1 MVVSFR
7 RSPFLPRF
15 RVMVSMLAVV
25 VLLSACQH
33 RRPLSS
39 TPPLETTAPPAP
51 VASATPP
58 ETAEPPAPPAPTVVA
73 LPTIE
78 PIEPIAPIAS
88 AAPAATVTPA
98 LGGAAME
105 LPPGPVSVALLLP
118 LSGPSADLGRA
129 LFEAAQLA
137 LFDVGNEDFV
147 LLPRDTGGTPEGAA
161 DAARQALADG
171 VRLVL
176 GPLFSGS
183 VAAVAPLTRLA
194 RVNVVGFSSD
204 RSVARPGVYLMGFL
218 PAQQVARVVEYAIG
232 RDLKWFTALAP
243 STAYGKSMVAAL
255 GQATQAAGG
264 ILVEPL
270 FFPAE
275 AQTAADVEDIV
286 RYMANYDVRRA
297 ALLAQRQQL
306 DVQDDEISRAALRR
320 LEDIDTIGA
329 AGYDAVLLPEGGP
342 RLLSI
347 APLFPYFDIDTPE
360 VRLLGTYQWE
370 SVVNEHEP
378 ALFGGWFAA
387 PPPGARAD
395 FETRFEANFGYA
407 PPRLAS
413 LAYDAVALA
422 GALAKLPDGRGFSA
436 ETLTSGSGFRGVDG
450 IFRFTQDGA
459 NERGLAVLE
468 VTPEGVKTIDEAP
481 KSFAGF

>member
-1 MVVSFR
+1 MAAV
-7 RSPFLPRF
+7 
-15 RVMVSMLAVV
+15 LAMA

-33 RRPLSS
+33 HRSLSS
-39 TPPLETTAPPAP
+39 TPAPETTAPPPP
-51 VASATPP
+51 VATAPP
-58 ETAEPPAPPAPTVVA
+58 TIEPPAPAPAPAPAPVIAAAPVIVPLTPA
-73 LPTIE
+73 APLE
-78 PIEPIAPIAS
+78 PITP
-88 AAPAATVTPA
+88 VTPVLEA
-98 LGGAAME
+98 GGAAMV

-118 LSGPSADLGRA
+118 LSGPSAELGQA

-147 LLPRDTGGTPEGAA
+147 LLPLDTVGTPEGAA
-161 DAARQALADG
+161 AAASQALADG
-171 VRLVL
+171 ARLVL

-183 VAAVAPLTRLA
+183 VAAVAPMTRIA
-194 RVNVVGFSSD
+194 GVNVVAFSSD

-218 PAQQVARVVEYAIG
+218 PAQQVTRVVEYAIG

-243 STAYGKSMVAAL
+243 SNAYGQSMVTAL
-255 GQATQAAGG
+255 SQATTAAGG
-264 ILVEPL
+264 VLVEPL

-275 AQTAADVEDIV
+275 AETAKDVEEIV
-286 RYMANYDVRRA
+286 RFMANYDVRRS

-306 DVQDDEISRAALRR
+306 MAQDDEISDAALLR
-320 LEDIDTIGA
+320 LEGIDTIGG
-329 AGYDAVLLPEGGP
+329 AGFDAVLLPEGGS

-347 APLFPYFDIDTPE
+347 SPLFPYFDIDSPE

-370 SVVNEHEP
+370 SVVDEREP

-387 PPPGARAD
+387 PPPEARAD
-395 FETRFEANFGYA
+395 FEQRFEANFGYK

-422 GALAKLPDGRGFSA
+422 GALARLPGGQGFSA
-436 ETLTSGSGFRGVDG
+436 ETLTNGSGFRGVDG
-450 IFRFTQDGA
+450 IFRLTRDGG

-468 VTPEGVKTIDEAP
+468 VTPDGVKTVDEAP

>member
-1 MVVSFR
+1 MAVLFR
-7 RSPFLPRF
+7 RSLLAPRR
-15 RVMVSMLAVV
+15 RVMVCMLAFLI
-25 VLLSACQH
+25 LLSACQH
-33 RRPLSS
+33 QRLLSL
-39 TPPLETTAPPAP
+39 TAPPETTAPPPP
-51 VASATPP
+51 VASAPPP
-58 ETAEPPAPPAPTVVA
+58 EIAPPPVAIAEPAPAPVIAEIQALAPSEPLAPLAMIAPPAPTA
-73 LPTIE
+73 L
-78 PIEPIAPIAS
+78 
-88 AAPAATVTPA
+88 
-98 LGGAAME
+98 E

-118 LSGPSADLGRA
+118 LSGPSAELGEA

-161 DAARQALADG
+161 AAASQALADG
-171 VRLVL
+171 ARLVL

-183 VAAVAPLTRLA
+183 VAAVARMTEFSG
-194 RVNVVGFSSD
+194 VNVVAFSSD

-218 PAQQVARVVEYAIG
+218 PAQQVNRVVEYAIT

-243 STAYGKSMVAAL
+243 SNAYGKSMVAAL
-255 GQATQAAGG
+255 SESARGAGG
-264 ILVEPL
+264 VLVEPL

-275 AQTAADVEDIV
+275 AETAADVEDTV
-286 RYMANYDVRRA
+286 RFMANYDIRRA
-297 ALLAQRQQL
+297 TLLAQRQQL
-306 DVQDDEISRAALRR
+306 MAQDDEISRAALLR
-320 LEDIDTIGA
+320 LEGIDTIGA
-329 AGYDAVLLPEGGP
+329 TGFDAVLLPEGGS

-347 APLFPYFDIDTPE
+347 APLFPYFDIDSPA

-370 SVVNEHEP
+370 AVVDEHEP

-387 PPPGARAD
+387 PPPEARAG
-395 FETRFEANFGYA
+395 FEQRFEANFGYR

-422 GALAKLPDGRGFSA
+422 GALAKLPNGQGFST
-436 ETLTSGSGFRGVDG
+436 ETLTNGSGFRGVDG
-450 IFRFTQDGA
+450 IFRLTPDGA